1 MLLRRD
7 RDSMRLG
14 GLPGNTVSVQTG
26 IKMHAPCSLFDNLI
40 CDPESAWCSKCSKLN
55 NKEKGR
61 MVKLKSDCSG
71 GVPKF
76 LGQTGNGSV
85 PRGPFW
91 QWGRAYVRGRAL
103 RGPGAACSHPHRL
116 GVFPVQKVAL
126 CPALHFTLFC
136 RWPLSI
142 GLPYPSLDFIHLSV
156 CLLISLFTPPMPSS
170 FLPLLNVSRALTKD

>member
-1 MLLRRD
+1 MKPHRGTFDWEVYRMLYNKKSKNFLR
-7 RDSMRLG
+7 
-14 GLPGNTVSVQTG
+14 
-26 IKMHAPCSLFDNLI
+26 
-40 CDPESAWCSKCSKLN
+40 
-55 NKEKGR
+55 KEKQSEESFQTTLQANR
-61 MVKLKSDCSG
+61 SLEMVKLKSDCSG

-142 GLPYPSLDFIHLSV
+142 GLSYPSLDFIHLSV
-156 CLLISLFTPPMPSS
+156 CLLISLFTLPMPSS